1 MSDNQNDTTR
11 TMADVSHSNPYTGRR
26 AGHLFH
32 RGPTVAADGGE
43 EAAAEGTDDESETE
57 RTMAEVDHT
66 PPHDAEDANRVFE
79 RGTRSVEGEE

>member
-1 MSDNQNDTTR
+1 MSDNQNDTPR

-43 EAAAEGTDDESETE
+43 ADAAADRTDEESET
-57 RTMAEVDHT
+57 RTMAEVEHT

-79 RGTRSVEGEE
+79 RGNRSVEDAE

>member
-57 RTMAEVDHT
+57 RTMRKSTIRRHTMPKMQTASSSAE
-66 PPHDAEDANRVFE
+66 P
-79 RGTRSVEGEE
+79 GL